1 MLPHGPLNRGGP
13 AVLARREGH
22 AIIPASRDGARKAR
36 SQAGVVKEMSILIRD
51 VREHELDSVLAL
63 NNAAGPGILPM
74 DAAKLRFFWEN
85 ADYFRVAEK
94 DGLLAGFLIALSQEA
109 AHDSPNFLWF
119 RERYPEFLYIDRI
132 VVAST
137 RRGAGVGRVF
147 YADVQSFAEL
157 RLPRLAAEVF
167 LESSSHPALLFHGS
181 FGFREVGQQVMP
193 GHDLR
198 ACMLVKELCSH
209 AFVQERYGRELPTQP
224 WAEARALPGR
234 KSQRATG
241 T

>member
-1 MLPHGPLNRGGP
+1 
-13 AVLARREGH
+13 
-22 AIIPASRDGARKAR
+22 
-36 SQAGVVKEMSILIRD
+36 MSIVIRD
-51 VREHELDSVLAL
+51 VREHELDLVLAL

-74 DAAKLRFFWEN
+74 DAAKLRFFWEH

-94 DGLLAGFLIALSQEA
+94 DGLLAGFLVALSHEA
-109 AHDSPNFLWF
+109 VHDSPNFLWF

-137 RRGAGVGRVF
+137 RRGTGVGRVF
-147 YADVQSFAEL
+147 YADVQSYAEL
-157 RLPRLAAEVF
+157 HVPQLAAEVF

-193 GHDLR
+193 GTNLR
-198 ACMLVKELCSH
+198 AAMLVKELCSFP
-209 AFVQERYGRELPTQP
+209 FVNQAYGDSLPDQP
-224 WAEARALPGR
+224 WVSARSLPGR
-234 KSQRATG
+234 KPQLATG

>member
-1 MLPHGPLNRGGP
+1 
-13 AVLARREGH
+13 
-22 AIIPASRDGARKAR
+22 
-36 SQAGVVKEMSILIRD
+36 MSIVIRD
-51 VREHELDSVLAL
+51 VREHELDLVLAL

-74 DAAKLRFFWEN
+74 DAAKLRFFWEH

-94 DGLLAGFLIALSQEA
+94 DGLMAGFLVALSHEA

-137 RRGAGVGRVF
+137 RRGTGVGRVF
-147 YADVQSFAEL
+147 YADVQSYAEL
-157 RLPRLAAEVF
+157 HVPQLAAEVF

-181 FGFREVGQQVMP
+181 FGFREVGQQVMA
-193 GHDLR
+193 GTCLR
-198 ACMLVKELCSH
+198 AAMLVKELCSYP
-209 AFVQERYGRELPTQP
+209 FINQSYGQSLPDQP
-224 WAEARALPGR
+224 WLSTRSLPGR
-234 KSQRATG
+234 KPQLATG